1 MNLQKIRSIKHP
13 GAIFLRH
20 RNKRDS
26 FVCKVYPA
34 NNANYIADTIIRACK
49 QIEDNATA
57 DLCGRLAK
65 EDPDSI

>member
-20 RNKRDS
+20 KDKRDS

-34 NNANYIADTIIRACK
+34 NNANYIADTIIRACR
-49 QIEDNATA
+49 QIENEKFKD
-57 DLCGRLAK
+57 
-65 EDPDSI
+65 